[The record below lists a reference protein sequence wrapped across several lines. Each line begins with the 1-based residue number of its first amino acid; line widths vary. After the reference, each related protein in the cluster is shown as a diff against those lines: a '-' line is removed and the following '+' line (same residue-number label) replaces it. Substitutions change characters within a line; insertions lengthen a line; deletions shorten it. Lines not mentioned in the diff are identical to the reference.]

1 MTSSLVRSI
10 LCLTLGLC
18 GSAAWAENADRNQ
31 PINVEADSLRYDELK
46 QTSVFTGRVV
56 LTKGSIVMRGE
67 RVDVRQ
73 DPQGYQHGV
82 VTGAPE
88 KLAFF
93 RQKREGLDEFIE
105 GESETI
111 EYDSRSDTVKFARH
125 AQMRRLRGA
134 TLSDELIGSVILYNN
149 STNVFTV
156 DGTVAPSGAGAG
168 GTRVRA
174 MLSPKPAPAAS
185 APAAAASVTPTLRS
199 STTLGGEKK

>member
-1 MTSSLVRSI
+1 M
-10 LCLTLGLC
+10 TLGLC
-18 GSAAWAENADRNQ
+18 GSAAWAESADRNQ

-46 QTSVFTGRVV
+46 QTSVFSGRVV
-56 LTKGSIVMRGE
+56 LTKGSIVMRGD

-73 DPQGYQHGV
+73 DPQGYQYGV
-82 VTGAPE
+82 ITGAPD

-93 RQKREGLDEFIE
+93 RQKRDGLDEFIE

-111 EYDSRSDTVKFARH
+111 EYDSRSDTVKFAKQ

-149 STNVFTV
+149 STNVFSV
-156 DGTVAPSGAGAG
+156 DGTVAPSGAG

-174 MLSPKPAPAAS
+174 MLSPKPAPASS
-185 APAAAASVTPTLRS
+185 APAPAASASPTLRI

>member
-1 MTSSLVRSI
+1 M
-10 LCLTLGLC
+10 TLGLC
-18 GSAAWAENADRNQ
+18 GGAAWAESADRNQ

-46 QTSVFTGRVV
+46 QTSVFSGRVV
-56 LTKGSIVMRGE
+56 LTKGSIVMRGD

-73 DPQGYQHGV
+73 DPQGYQYGV
-82 VTGAPE
+82 ITGAPD

-93 RQKREGLDEFIE
+93 RQKRDGLDEFIE

-111 EYDSRSDTVKFARH
+111 EYDSRSDTVKFAKQ

-149 STNVFTV
+149 STNVFSV

-174 MLSPKPAPAAS
+174 MLSPKPAPASS
-185 APAAAASVTPTLRS
+185 APAPAASASPTLRI